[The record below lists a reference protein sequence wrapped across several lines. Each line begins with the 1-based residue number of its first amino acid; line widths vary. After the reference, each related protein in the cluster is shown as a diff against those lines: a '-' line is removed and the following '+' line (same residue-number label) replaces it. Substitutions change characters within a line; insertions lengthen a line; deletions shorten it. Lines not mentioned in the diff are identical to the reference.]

1 MNGRAPAARWVAAAT
16 AIAVVAVLIA
26 LAVRMKLGGDPAVG
40 AVGANATTPQS
51 SSQDPGP
58 SDGDLFDDGA
68 PPDTSAPRAV
78 PSAPPTSR
86 AS

>member
-1 MNGRAPAARWVAAAT
+1 VATFT

-40 AVGANATTPQS
+40 AVGADAT
-51 SSQDPGP
+51 SSQTSSDDGGPAAPG
-58 SDGDLFDDGA
+58 LFDDGS
-68 PPDTSAPRAV
+68 PPAASSPPAV